1 MAGTPIVQTVTAN
14 RMADLRAGRDRAGAA
29 DMVELR
35 LDGVTD
41 IDVAEALGGRTKPVI
56 VTCRPTWEGGRFDG
70 SEEERLR
77 ILSDAARLGAEFVD
91 IEWSIDRSKWPRG
104 ERTKIVLSSHDFA
117 GIPSDLT
124 DRLQTMQRSGADVVK
139 VAVTPRRLSDS
150 LTVRDAVRGIKNVVA
165 IVMGAKGALSRVCPW
180 LFGSRWTY
188 CGQAAPGQTLL
199 RELIETYH
207 VRRTSMASTIYAVTG
222 APLAHSASP
231 AMHNAALAAAGL
243 DAVYVPLETDDP
255 QDLIAV
261 AEGIGVK
268 GVSVTAPLKRG
279 LLSAGAHGD
288 ELGQRIGA
296 INTLR
301 RSAGGW
307 EARNFD
313 VAGFLAPF
321 EHRSVRLAGKRVV
334 VLGAGGAAR
343 AAVFALAAHGA
354 RVEIAARRF
363 EQGEALAREFHAL
376 AVTWPPEPGWDVLV
390 NTTPVG
396 TWPNVDASP
405 LDREHVRGGLVY
417 DLVYNPIDTTLLK
430 FAREVRAETI
440 GGLEMLVAQARLQF
454 EWWTGVPAS
463 LTAVERGALEFLNRE
478 AVTA

>member
-1 MAGTPIVQTVTAN
+1 
-14 RMADLRAGRDRAGAA
+14 
-29 DMVELR
+29 MVELR

-41 IDVAEALGGRTKPVI
+41 IDVAGALEGRSKPVI

-70 SEEERLR
+70 SEEARLR

-91 IEWSIDRSKWPRG
+91 IEWSIERAKWPRG
-104 ERTKIVLSSHDFA
+104 ERTKIVLSSHDFD
-117 GIPSDLT
+117 GIPADLT
-124 DRLQTMQRSGADVVK
+124 DRLQTMLQKGADVVK
-139 VAVTPRRLSDS
+139 VAVTPSRLADS
-150 LTVRDAVRGIKNVVA
+150 LTLRDAVRGIQNIVA
-165 IVMGAKGALSRVCPW
+165 IVMGPKGALSRICPW

-188 CGQAAPGQTLL
+188 CGQAAPGQTQL
-199 RELIETYH
+199 RELVDTYH
-207 VRRTSMASTIYAVTG
+207 VRRTSTSSAIYAVTG
-222 APLAHSASP
+222 APLSHSASP

-243 DAVYVPLETDDP
+243 DAVYVPLETDDA

-268 GVSVTAPLKRG
+268 GVSVTAPLKRA
-279 LLSAGAHGD
+279 LVATGAPGD

-301 RSAGGW
+301 RKGDGW
-307 EARNFD
+307 ESRNFD

-321 EHRSVRLAGKRVV
+321 EHRSVRLAGRRVV

-354 RVEIAARRF
+354 RVEIAARRT
-363 EQGEALAREFHAL
+363 EQGEALAREFHAR
-376 AVTWPPEPGWDVLV
+376 AVAWPPEPGWDVLV

-396 TWPNVDASP
+396 TWPRVDASP
-405 LDREHVRGGLVY
+405 LDRELVRGGLVY
-417 DLVYNPIDTTLLK
+417 DLVYNPIETTLLK
-430 FAREVRAETI
+430 WARAAGAETI

-463 LTAVERGALEFLNRE
+463 LAAVERGALEFLSRE
-478 AVTA
+478 PVTA